1 MELKILTLFNFA
13 FILNSY
19 KIHEEKQSERRGK
32 ASIYEGVFYSL
43 QTLWEEHY

>member
-13 FILNSY
+13 FILISY

-32 ASIYEGVFYSL
+32 ASIYERVFYSL